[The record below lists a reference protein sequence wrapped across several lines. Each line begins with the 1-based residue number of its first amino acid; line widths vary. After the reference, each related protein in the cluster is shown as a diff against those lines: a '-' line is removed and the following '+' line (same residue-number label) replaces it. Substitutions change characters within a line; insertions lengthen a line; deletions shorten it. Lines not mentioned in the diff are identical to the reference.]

1 MDTAA
6 PRATQ
11 YSGLM
16 SLTTFL
22 MISMLPIHLTA
33 SAACRAFRAVV
44 LHAGQERR
52 RQKLEAVEMIT
63 CVYRCPTALWSLF
76 PGEPH
81 PAGGLVLAMRA
92 RAHADRQI
100 GNPGAR
106 RRTSLTIA

>member
-16 SLTTFL
+16 SLMTFL
-22 MISMLPIHLTA
+22 IISMLPIHLTA

-44 LHAGQERR
+44 LHAGHERR

-63 CVYRCPTALWSLF
+63 FVYRCPTALWSLF

-81 PAGGLVLAMRA
+81 PAGGLVLRYA
-92 RAHADRQI
+92 RPCSCDHQI
-100 GNPGAR
+100 GDPGAR